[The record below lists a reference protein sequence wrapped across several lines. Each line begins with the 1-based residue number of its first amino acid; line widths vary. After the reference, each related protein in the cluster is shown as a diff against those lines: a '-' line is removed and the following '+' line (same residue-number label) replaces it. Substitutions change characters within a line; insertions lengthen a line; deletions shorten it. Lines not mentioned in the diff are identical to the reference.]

1 MPNRNPLPR
10 RWLIAGAA
18 LALMAG
24 SAAILPAAAPVTDP
38 LARLDTLE
46 NEAQS
51 LQTMLDS
58 LGMQLGTPPAPRI
71 HLAQSRDIAQVNVR
85 LDNLEQQMRMLTGQ
99 IEAMQFQLQQL
110 QANLERMQ
118 ADYELR
124 FQDLEGGALGEIE
137 AVPNAGATAP
147 ATASV
152 PPAANQ
158 DRLPETQ
165 PTLPSTAEANDSL
178 DPLVANPDDPIA
190 GILGSLP
197 ADLFDQPLTAPLGG
211 DALPPPSDR
220 VSDADAEAQY
230 AAGVDALQR
239 NDLAFA
245 ADQFRQFIALY
256 PNHRLAPD
264 ATTLLG
270 ETLLQQRQYDEA
282 AQVLVAGFE
291 DYPNSARAPEMLLGI
306 GAALAG
312 AGERETACRTYIEVL
327 RRYPAAPAD
336 FLARV
341 NREQRAAQC

>member
-1 MPNRNPLPR
+1 MFKKKFSPRPL
-10 RWLIAGAA
+10 IAAGAA

-24 SAAILPAAAPVTDP
+24 SAALLPAAAPVGDP
-38 LARLDTLE
+38 LARLEALE
-46 NEAQS
+46 TEAQS
-51 LQTMLDS
+51 LQITVDR
-58 LGMQLGTPPAPRI
+58 LGVQLGTPPAPRL
-71 HLAQSRDIAQVNVR
+71 HLAQNREIAQVTVR
-85 LDNLEQQMRMLTGQ
+85 LDNLEEQMRMLTGQ

-118 ADYELR
+118 SDYELR

-137 AVPNAGATAP
+137 AVPEAGATTP
-147 ATASV
+147 TAAV
-152 PPAANQ
+152 PPATPQNQ
-158 DRLPETQ
+158 ERLPET
-165 PTLPSTAEANDSL
+165 PLPPATAANDSL
-178 DPLVANPDDPIA
+178 DPLIANPDDPIA
-190 GILGSLP
+190 DILGSLP
-197 ADLFDQPLTAPLGG
+197 ADLFDQPLTAPLAG

-270 ETLLQQRQYDEA
+270 ETLLQQQQFDEA

-291 DYPNSARAPEMLLGI
+291 DFPTSARAPEMLLGI
-306 GAALAG
+306 GTALAG
-312 AGERETACRTYIEVL
+312 AGERETACRTYVEVL